1 MLAGSMFAKL
11 PFPKPVAKS
20 LSADDRK
27 LLIARIIALLD
38 ENNYLLQELASVRTE
53 RDALERALNALKRN
67 RAE

>member
-1 MLAGSMFAKL
+1 MFAKL